1 LIKVYFLYRIFFENT
16 MSGAEFQNRRDR
28 DNGEGL
34 IPRVSQETRLK
45 LRREFFEFEGS
56 DTDLVTTCLNRIG
69 KVNPKVAEYIAKLA
83 NDAPDPKTKNAVA
96 MAGIS
101 VYRLL
106 ELEFAQ
112 RGKDMPIVQREVAN
126 RLGEDMAREEEYFQ
140 RLINSLFDE
149 NDEILDVVDFYL
161 RTVTPDDRNI
171 RFSDLEIGG
180 LVIASGLG
188 VYALI
193 KTQAEI
199 DRLSSL

>member
-1 LIKVYFLYRIFFENT
+1 MIKVYFLYRIFFENT

-34 IPRVSQETRLK
+34 IPRVSQQARVNLQ
-45 LRREFFEFEGS
+45 REFFEFRGS
-56 DTDLVTTCLNRIG
+56 DTDLVTAYLNRIG
-69 KVNPKVAEYIAKLA
+69 EVNPLVVEYIASLT
-83 NDAPDPKTKNAVA
+83 NNAPDPNSANAVA
-96 MAGIS
+96 MAGII

-112 RGKDMPIVQREVAN
+112 RGKDMPIVQREVAIS
-126 RLGEDMAREEEYFQ
+126 LGEDIAREEGYFQ
-140 RLINSLFDE
+140 RLANSLLGE
-149 NDEILDVVDFYL
+149 NYEILDTLSNFWL
-161 RTVTPDDRNI
+161 TVA
-171 RFSDLEIGG
+171 SDAPNREFDH